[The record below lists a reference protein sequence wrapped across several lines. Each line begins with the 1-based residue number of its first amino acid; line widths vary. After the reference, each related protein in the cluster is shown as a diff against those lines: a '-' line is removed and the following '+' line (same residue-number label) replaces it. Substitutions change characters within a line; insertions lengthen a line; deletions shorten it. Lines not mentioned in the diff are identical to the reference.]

1 MERAEPKFPAMQLLD
16 DPHRLCDALLARAR
30 RQVDA
35 FEQRVARLD
44 LCSRVACTSV
54 ATRGVLFLYEALP
67 ETVAR
72 TSSADS

>member
-1 MERAEPKFPAMQLLD
+1 MQLLD

-44 LCSRVACTSV
+44 LCSQRSLYAIACN
-54 ATRGVLFLYEALP
+54 
-67 ETVAR
+67 
-72 TSSADS
+72 